1 MAFRAS
7 QALRMVVKKT
17 STGLVGLAVD
27 VHARANFIAVQKQIL
42 DKIKMIPD
50 HAQYRKDVEAISNYR
65 LKVATENED
74 EEKIEDIVDN
84 GQLEELILDGK
95 RELELIEKYSEW
107 RLWEAVEELDRE
119 KSEVGAQKEG

>member
-1 MAFRAS
+1 MTIEF
-7 QALRMVVKKT
+7 
-17 STGLVGLAVD
+17 LAQVLSIIPGTMFWRGCID
-27 VHARANFIAVQKQIL
+27 SLEVRGRLISARNRFSSMITTTDCIYIFVHVRDIVTLQ
-42 DKIKMIPD
+42 
-50 HAQYRKDVEAISNYR
+50 
-65 LKVATENED
+65 